1 MHSSPLVE
9 LLIRRITSNAL
20 GYGLLVDELMLVVGG
35 FDDFGE
41 VYALLEVDADEVV
54 EVAVEDAADVGD
66 LEVGAVV
73 ADHLVGVHNV
83 GSDLVAELGGTVFAL
98 ELGHVTATLLLLEV
112 GEAGVEDAHRDVLV
126 LELGAFV
133 LDRYGDVGG
142 QVLEPDGGGVLLD
155 VLAAVPAG
163 TEEVELDV
171 VGVDLDLGDVLDF
184 GQDLDQR
191 EAGMAQVGGVEGRQ
205 TDEAVDATLA

>member
-1 MHSSPLVE
+1 
-9 LLIRRITSNAL
+9 
-20 GYGLLVDELMLVVGG
+20 MLVVGG

-98 ELGHVTATLLLLEV
+98 EFGHVTATLLLLEV

-126 LELGAFV
+126 LELRAFV

-171 VGVDLDLGDVLDF
+171 VGVDLDLGDVLNF

-191 EAGMAQVGGVEGRQ
+191 EAGVAQVGGVEGRQ
-205 TDEAVDATLA
+205 SDEAVDATLA